1 MVTLQVAFDEKLQ
14 SSEAKNS
21 RIFRQWNFNTGIE
34 TGTYMLRRIIV
45 ETLLYKKSKSDE
57 LCWH

>member
-1 MVTLQVAFDEKLQ
+1 MVTLQAAFDEKLQ
-14 SSEAKNS
+14 YSEAKNS

-45 ETLLYKKSKSDE
+45 ENSSF
-57 LCWH
+57 